1 MGKEHNGAGIWFD
14 PQNFVPQHQE
24 IIAIDCLIPSAEGG
38 MVRII
43 QTGMYEVREEDGR
56 EVWHSPQPFKVINRW
71 LRYPPLI
78 EVELVKVQPKVIL

>member
-24 IIAIDCLIPSAEGG
+24 IVAMDCLINNADGG

-43 QTGMYEVREEDGR
+43 QTGMYEVREDR
-56 EVWHSPQPFKVINRW
+56 QEVWHSPQPFKVINRW
-71 LRYPPLI
+71 MRYPALI
-78 EVELVKVQPKVIL
+78 EIELLRVQPKVIL